1 MQLGKNSRIIEM
13 DYSEPMLTTSQ
24 FLEALRTGALAP
36 DLGQVVCSLCLSLFI
51 HQMQI
56 ITPMS

>member
-1 MQLGKNSRIIEM
+1 MHLGKNSRIVET
-13 DYSEPMLTTSQ
+13 DYSEPMLTISQ

-36 DLGQVVCSLCLSLFI
+36 DLEQVVCSLCVSLFI
-51 HQMQI
+51 YQMQI